1 MAKKQS
7 IERRYQTLDV
17 AAIVHTLAQLS
28 NRVAERF
35 PSRGLSQTANFLV
48 DLSRSTADEAARLG
62 EPNWLLRLLAA
73 AALAAGVFGLYQI
86 RDFLPSFQTTS
97 MNFAEFTQGL
107 DATFN
112 IIVLVGLSVTFLLS
126 LESRFKRRQ
135 ALDGLYRLRAISHVI
150 DMHQLTKDPASILG
164 GERTGSSPERDLSR
178 DMLLRYLDYCT
189 EMLSMIG
196 KLAAL
201 YVQHFPDPVV
211 IDTVNDIEVLT
222 TNLSRKIWQKIVVV
236 QGERQD

>member
-1 MAKKQS
+1 MANK
-7 IERRYQTLDV
+7 IAVERRYQTLDV
-17 AAIVHTLAQLS
+17 GAIIHTLDQL
-28 NRVAERF
+28 RDRIAERF
-35 PSRGLSQTANFLV
+35 PARGLAQTANFLV
-48 DLSRSTADEAARLG
+48 DLSRGTADEAARLG
-62 EPNWLLRLLAA
+62 EPNWLLRFLAA
-73 AALAAGVFGLYQI
+73 ASLAAGVFGLYQI
-86 RDFLPSFQTTS
+86 RDFLPSFQATS

-112 IIVLVGLSVTFLLS
+112 IIVLVGLAVAFLLS

-164 GERTGSSPERDLSR
+164 GERTGSSPARDLSR
-178 DMLLRYLDYCT
+178 EMLLRYLDYCT

-236 QGERQD
+236 QGESQD